1 VQQKEHS
8 LPMINNSNFKSSQNV
23 DRWEK
28 AKENNNIPS
37 AFQTKRKNND
47 LE

>member
-1 VQQKEHS
+1 
-8 LPMINNSNFKSSQNV
+8 MINNLNFKSSQNV

-37 AFQTKRKNND
+37 AFQTKRENND
-47 LE
+47 